1 MVVQYANGKKRL
13 VTAIN
18 DELFLMGRNMFAEL
32 RTFNEDLTNIEPS
45 LNIVKVFQ
53 PIEARSLSALLEC
66 DNCIWERPKEI
77 VLTLQEIADKFGLKP
92 EQIRIK
98 E

>member
-1 MVVQYANGKKRL
+1 
-13 VTAIN
+13 
-18 DELFLMGRNMFAEL
+18 MGENMFSEL
-32 RTFNEDLTNIEPS
+32 RMFNDDLTNKGSSGI
-45 LNIVKVFQ
+45 NIVKIFQ